1 MKEGMVMAEGKMQI
15 PPKVY
20 SIAEERGWGGS
31 VWIDKTSVPRYSQ
44 AGRYVY
50 RDGLVTT
57 AGWRGPLLFIR
68 VAQPWREVAT
78 MRHGRRITLRYDRDH
93 GSVITY
99 KSGRFDFTFVD
110 GSSAGFYVGWMP
122 DRTLASD
129 YFRYGVSE
137 DRSELNA
144 HAARAAAWVE
154 AKVTEALLPR
164 LRQELE
170 EGHRVDFGALSATQT
185 EVTCGRDSFGWN
197 DISTLKLSA
206 PRLSSDELRKHDV
219 SRSEAALSLS
229 WKTPAGTNGHASL
242 PTSEVWNVKA
252 LQELHQML
260 TSPGH

>member
-1 MKEGMVMAEGKMQI
+1 MKEVMAMAEGKMQI

-31 VWIDKTSVPRYSQ
+31 VWIDKTSVPWYSQ

-137 DRSELNA
+137 DRS
-144 HAARAAAWVE
+144 
-154 AKVTEALLPR
+154 VTPLM
-164 LRQELE
+164 
-170 EGHRVDFGALSATQT
+170 S
-185 EVTCGRDSFGWN
+185 C
-197 DISTLKLSA
+197 
-206 PRLSSDELRKHDV
+206 
-219 SRSEAALSLS
+219 
-229 WKTPAGTNGHASL
+229 PAGGCEGTALRAGVRRIGLDAS
-242 PTSEVWNVKA
+242 PDWCPDSGRNFGD
-252 LQELHQML
+252 HR
-260 TSPGH
+260 G